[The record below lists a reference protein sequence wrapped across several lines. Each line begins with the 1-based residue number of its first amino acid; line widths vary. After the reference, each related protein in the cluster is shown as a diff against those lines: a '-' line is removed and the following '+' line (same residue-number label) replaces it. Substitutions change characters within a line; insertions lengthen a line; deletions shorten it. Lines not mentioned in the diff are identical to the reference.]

1 MCLGIPGKIIEI
13 TDPALLLAIV
23 DVSGVRRQ
31 INITC
36 VIDEGMQPADC
47 VGKWVLVHAGFAM
60 ARIDEEEAR
69 RTLVLMEE
77 IGALQDELASI
88 RNASV

>member
-1 MCLGIPGKIIEI
+1 
-13 TDPALLLAIV
+13 
-23 DVSGVRRQ
+23 
-31 INITC
+31 
-36 VIDEGMQPADC
+36 
-47 VGKWVLVHAGFAM
+47 VGKWVLIHAGFAM

>member
-1 MCLGIPGKIIEI
+1 
-13 TDPALLLAIV
+13 
-23 DVSGVRRQ
+23 
-31 INITC
+31 
-36 VIDEGMQPADC
+36 MQPADC
-47 VGKWVLVHAGFAM
+47 LGKWVLIHAGFAM

-88 RNASV
+88 RSASF